1 MKETR
6 EDAMPESVTPTMLE
20 VLRAIHAA
28 PETGYEGKSSRT
40 LGALAARGLIERT
53 GLHGRYRASAK
64 GCEFIEN
71 SK

>member
-1 MKETR
+1 
-6 EDAMPESVTPTMLE
+6 MLE

-53 GLHGRYRASAK
+53 GLHGRYRASVK
-64 GCEFIEN
+64 GCEFIE
-71 SK
+71 SLK